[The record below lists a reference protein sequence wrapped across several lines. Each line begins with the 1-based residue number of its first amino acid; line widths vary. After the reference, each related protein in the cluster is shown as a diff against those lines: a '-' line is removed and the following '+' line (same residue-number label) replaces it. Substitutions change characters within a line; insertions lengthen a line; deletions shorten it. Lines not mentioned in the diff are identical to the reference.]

1 MGNNTNQMATVGNL
15 ESLLYYRV
23 NTSDTKYSEATKCV
37 TEDMIQGLA
46 GSPIT
51 TAVGRAGHT
60 DVDTS
65 PTYPTSTVT
74 SSVSSG
80 VLASAVDV
88 AKITFTTP
96 SNVGSKTTCHFD
108 TTPYVTINLK
118 SKIFPTTVTGT
129 TPIANVAYDILY
141 PEGYSGSLASGHIS
155 IRSNSTAYTTVHLPL
170 SFVCNPLHSNTT
182 YTLNVRVYSPG
193 GTLGVNITASATI
206 SNRYTSVAFQCHNK
220 LIKFNSLLNDCPATV
235 PVRLYIGNDKNV
247 ATKLDTI
254 KITYNYKTSST
265 SAITS
270 NTLVTKAWDKVP
282 ANGTRTDVV
291 NIPIYSNTIPD
302 AKYNSYAT
310 IWGGTAGAKQDVRI
324 GTESGSEV
332 VSFGS
337 YTSCTTKSIV
347 GGSSTGNNPNGFA
360 AYFQSC
366 TGIYFE
372 VK

>member
-15 ESLLYYRV
+15 ENLLYYRV
-23 NTSDTKYSEATKCV
+23 NTSNTQYSEATKCV
-37 TEDMIQGLA
+37 TEDMIQGLT
-46 GSPIT
+46 GSPIS
-51 TAVGRAGHT
+51 TAAGRASHT
-60 DVDTS
+60 NVDTS
-65 PTYPTSTVT
+65 PTYPTATVT

-80 VLASAVDV
+80 VLTSAIDV

-96 SNVGSKTTCHFD
+96 INVGSKTTCHFD
-108 TTPYVTINLK
+108 TTPYVTIHLK
-118 SKIFPTTVTGT
+118 SEPFQPTSTGL
-129 TPIANVAYDILY
+129 TPTATVAYDIIY
-141 PEGYSGSLASGHIS
+141 PEGCTESITSGHI
-155 IRSNSTAYTTVHLPL
+155 IIGSNSTAYTIVHLPL
-170 SFVCNPLHSNTT
+170 SFVCNPIHPSTT

-193 GTLGVNITASATI
+193 GILGAKIIASASI
-206 SNRYTSVAFQCHNK
+206 SNRSTSVAFQCHNK
-220 LIKFNSLLNDCPATV
+220 LIKFKSLLYDCPATV
-235 PVRLYIGNDKNV
+235 PVRLYIGNSKNV

-254 KITYNYKTSST
+254 KVTYNYKTSST
-265 SAITS
+265 SAVTS

-282 ANGTRTDVV
+282 ANGTRADVV

-324 GTESGSEV
+324 GTENGSGV

-337 YTSCTTKSIV
+337 YTSCTDKSIV